1 MKCGIKINKS
11 IEAFPIFITRKN
23 GKMEKVVFTINLL
36 FLYYPILLGFLLF
49 FWNDNRLSP
58 LSFFLLTVVRI
69 PCQNVC
75 HSETQSVE
83 ESPAIIVRDS
93 SPAYRLHSERHDC
106 HSECSVSE
114 MKNLLPRDVTLT
126 VIYHSEKLFLEE
138 SPSNGIRRFLVFT
151 RNDKREGFPIFT
163 MGNTMK

>member
-1 MKCGIKINKS
+1 
-11 IEAFPIFITRKN
+11 
-23 GKMEKVVFTINLL
+23 
-36 FLYYPILLGFLLF
+36 
-49 FWNDNRLSP
+49 
-58 LSFFLLTVVRI
+58 
-69 PCQNVC
+69 
-75 HSETQSVE
+75 
-83 ESPAIIVRDS
+83 
-93 SPAYRLHSERHDC
+93 
-106 HSECSVSE
+106 